1 MIVAS
6 LVATIARGAKRQG
19 QVQGQGQEHVHEMER
34 EEEELEEGG
43 PDEGLGSEVD
53 QYLNGAS
60 AW

>member
-1 MIVAS
+1 
-6 LVATIARGAKRQG
+6 
-19 QVQGQGQEHVHEMER
+19 MER

-43 PDEGLGSEVD
+43 PDEGLGSEAD